1 MKRFLITVLMFF
13 SPIIISAIVMEVLL
27 RRIPNDY
34 EYKSHYLDKNS
45 DNIDV
50 LVLGS
55 SHSYYGI
62 NPAFMKNKAFN
73 AAYVSQPLFYDW
85 QIIKKYDKHWHHL
98 KVIVLPIDYFSL
110 YGKLEHS
117 AESWRVKDYNIY
129 YGINTGN
136 SSYNYN
142 YNSELLTNKL
152 RLNMAR
158 IKSMYVNHET
168 DVLCS
173 NLGWGTEYTFNKRK
187 DLISSGKIA
196 AKRHFF
202 TDMNDFNENV
212 GILKTII
219 SYALQNHV
227 KVLLYTSPAYK
238 TYVQSLNRNHLNKT
252 INVVKMLGNA
262 YNNVFYF
269 NWLNNKE
276 FFATDFY
283 DADHFDERGAQKFT
297 REIDSV
303 VSVVEKTDHN
313 RFSPRLS
320 SSHIPDQGNQK

>member
-1 MKRFLITVLMFF
+1 MKRFLITVLVFF
-13 SPIIISAIVMEVLL
+13 SPIVISAIVMEVLL
-27 RRIPNDY
+27 RKIPNDY
-34 EYKSHYLDKNS
+34 EYKSNYLDKNS

-62 NPAFMKNKAFN
+62 NPAFMKNRTFN

-85 QIIKKYDKHWHHL
+85 QIIKKYDKRWHHL

-129 YGINTGN
+129 YGIKGG
-136 SSYNYN
+136 SHSYDYN

-173 NLGWGTEYTFNKRK
+173 NLGWGTEYNFSKRK
-187 DLISSGKIA
+187 DLLSSGKIA

-202 TDMNDFNENV
+202 SDKNDFNENV
-212 GILKTII
+212 GILKNII
-219 SYALQNHV
+219 NYAMQNHI

-238 TYVQSLNRNHLNKT
+238 TYVKNLNRNHLYKT
-252 INVVKMLGNA
+252 INVVLALSKA

-269 NWLNNKE
+269 NLLNDKE
-276 FFATDFY
+276 FYATDFY
-283 DADHFDERGAQKFT
+283 DADHFDELGAKKFT
-297 REIDSV
+297 HEIDSM
-303 VSVVEKTDHN
+303 VSVVEKTDRT
-313 RFSPRLS
+313 RFLPRLS
-320 SSHIPDQGNQK
+320 SSVTPGHSYQK